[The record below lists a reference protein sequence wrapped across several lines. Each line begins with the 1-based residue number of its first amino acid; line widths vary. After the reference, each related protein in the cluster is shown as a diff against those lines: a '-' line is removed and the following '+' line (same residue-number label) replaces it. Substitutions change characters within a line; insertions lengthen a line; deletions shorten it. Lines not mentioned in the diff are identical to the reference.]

1 MSRDATILHA
11 DLDAF
16 FASVEQRDDPRL
28 RGKPVIVGGGVV
40 MAASYEAR
48 AFGIRSA
55 MGGGRARRL
64 CPQAVVVSPRFEAY
78 VEASRAVVAIF
89 EDTAPVVERVSID
102 EAFLDVRGLQEISG
116 SPLQIA
122 TRLRAAV
129 REQVGLPITVGIAT
143 TKLLA
148 KVASA
153 VAKPDGLLLVAPG
166 EEIAFLHPLPVERLW
181 GVGAVTARK
190 LHGRGIVT
198 VGDLARAG
206 EAPLIALLGR
216 ATGGFLYNAAFN
228 RDVRPVRAGRRRRSI
243 GSQRAIGRAGSRMS
257 AQERDAVL
265 VALVDRVTRRMR
277 RARFTGRTV
286 VLRLR
291 FDDFGRA
298 SRSRT
303 MRRATSSTAP
313 VLSTARTLLAGAEP
327 LIAQRGLTLVGITI
341 GGLEH
346 ANGVQL
352 MLPLDG
358 HDDDALD
365 SVLDDVRERF
375 GTAAIGRAA
384 LVKADRELSA
394 WLLPGDA
401 PADQPFG

>member
-1 MSRDATILHA
+1 
-11 DLDAF
+11 
-16 FASVEQRDDPRL
+16 
-28 RGKPVIVGGGVV
+28 
-40 MAASYEAR
+40 
-48 AFGIRSA
+48 
-55 MGGGRARRL
+55 
-64 CPQAVVVSPRFEAY
+64 
-78 VEASRAVVAIF
+78 
-89 EDTAPVVERVSID
+89 ID
-102 EAFLDVRGLQEISG
+102 EAFLDVCGLQQISG

-122 TRLRAAV
+122 TRLRCAV
-129 REQVGLPITVGIAT
+129 REQVGLPITVGVAT

-153 VAKPDGLLLVAPG
+153 VAKPDGLLVVAPQD
-166 EEIAFLHPLPVERLW
+166 EIAFLHPLPVERLW

-198 VGDLARAG
+198 VGDLAQAG

-216 ATGGFLYNAAFN
+216 ASGGYLYNAAFN
-228 RDVRPVRAGRRRRSI
+228 RDVRPVRAGRRRRTI
-243 GSQRAIGRAGSRMS
+243 GSQRALGRRRMS
-257 AQERDAVL
+257 PPERDAVL

-291 FDDFGRA
+291 SDDFGRA

-303 MRRATSSTAP
+303 MPRATASTAP
-313 VLSTARTLLAGAEP
+313 VLSTARTLLAAAEP
-327 LIAQRGLTLVGITI
+327 LIAVRGLTLVGITI

-352 MLPLDG
+352 ALPLDG
-358 HDDDALD
+358 HDGDALD

-375 GTAAIGRAA
+375 GTSSIQRAA
-384 LVKADRELSA
+384 LVDADRELSA

-401 PADQPFG
+401 PADQA

>member
-1 MSRDATILHA
+1 MSREATILHA

-64 CPQAVVVSPRFEAY
+64 CPQAIVVSPRFEAY

-102 EAFLDVRGLQEISG
+102 EAFLDVRGLQRISG
-116 SPLQIA
+116 SALEIA

-129 REQVGLPITVGIAT
+129 RDEVGLPITVGIAT

-166 EEIAFLHPLPVERLW
+166 EELAFLHPLPVERLW

-206 EAPLIALLGR
+206 EAPLVALLGR
-216 ATGGFLYNAAFN
+216 GSGGFLYNAAHN

-243 GSQRAIGRAGSRMS
+243 GSQRALGRSKLS
-257 AQERDAVL
+257 PQERDAVL

-303 MRRATSSTAP
+303 MRRATSATAP
-313 VLSTARTLLAGAEP
+313 VLSAARALLVAAEP
-327 LIAQRGLTLVGITI
+327 LIAERGLTLVGITI

-375 GTAAIGRAA
+375 GTTAIQRAA
-384 LVKADRELSA
+384 LVRRDRELSA

-401 PADQPFG
+401 PGDQPGA